1 LPDPLAAVRR
11 LAACGLIASAG
22 CSGEKAEEVPG
33 ARLEVQWVGGDTGKL
48 VAPVE
53 AQWCDSLR
61 MLELRA
67 MRGDT
72 GIALVLYPRDSVAPG
87 SYPLVPPEQ
96 RDSLR
101 PAAAVALRWF
111 EETEIR
117 GFRGDSGSVS
127 LTSLGPG
134 VGSGRFGA
142 RVRATGVGTQLTVTG
157 TFRGL
162 TISLAPTDCAGTGVD
177 PDASEH
183 DPNEEFRETP
193 D

>member
-1 LPDPLAAVRR
+1 LPEPLAAVRR

-22 CSGEKAEEVPG
+22 CSEKKAEEPPG

-61 MLELRA
+61 LLELRA
-67 MRGDT
+67 MHGDT
-72 GIALVLYPRDSVAPG
+72 GIALVLYPADSVVPG

-96 RDSLR
+96 RDSVR
-101 PAAAVALRWF
+101 PAAAIALRWF
-111 EETEIR
+111 GETEIR

-127 LTSLGPG
+127 LSTLGPG

-142 RVRATGVGTQLTVTG
+142 RVRATGAGTQLTVTG

-162 TISLAPTDCAGTGVD
+162 TIRSAPSDGAGVPVD
-177 PDASEH
+177 PDASEQ
-183 DPNEEFRETP
+183 DPDEEFRETP